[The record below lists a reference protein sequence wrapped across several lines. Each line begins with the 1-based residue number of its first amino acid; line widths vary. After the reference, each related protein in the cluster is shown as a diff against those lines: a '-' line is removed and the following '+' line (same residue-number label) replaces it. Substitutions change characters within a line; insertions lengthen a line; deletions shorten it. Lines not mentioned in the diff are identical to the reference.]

1 METFKLEREMMA
13 KIYDIEQVIE
23 NIRKDVSHQLFRK
36 EGEINIELTQDLRD
50 KCQNYLA
57 GFGETDSTPA
67 RCAIRC
73 SMMVGSL
80 EDTSHGHIK
89 NEREDYLIDIF
100 HKVIA

>member
-1 METFKLEREMMA
+1 METFKLEREIMA

-57 GFGETDSTPA
+57 GFGGNKFYSCKVCNKVFDDG
-67 RCAIRC
+67 RKL
-73 SMMVGSL
+73 G
-80 EDTSHGHIK
+80 GHVS
-89 NEREDYLIDIF
+89 RA
-100 HKVIA
+100 HKE